1 MGFWAGPA
9 ASWAD
14 FHLARV
20 GSGYTDLHDW
30 LGTAA
35 HWCLCAAMGPGVAA
49 GGLREAW
56 RLRNYVPDRLP
67 GRLCMC
73 LAWCGRVT
81 GEAHD
86 AERPAHVPK
95 NVRICTGQEQK
106 KMESTEIH
114 RVPPQLPTPAADL
127 GRGRE
132 CTYRFRHL
140 PNPESW
146 RLSASD
152 NSMVFPLV
160 RPSPR
165 PRSDTHTTLD
175 PRIPIQAGRT
185 LPQSAPR
192 PQTLPPMSRM
202 PYCARAPK
210 RCAAAC
216 LVRNIVMGL
225 DGIPRPGFQEERG
238 GTTRSSQSAFF
249 FLRIVE
255 ETRHHS
261 REFRMCVGGNSWI
274 QLVALSIARLLRAVL
289 CSMVQPINPVSRA
302 GQCCPAA
309 AA

>member
-106 KMESTEIH
+106 KNGIH
-114 RVPPQLPTPAADL
+114 RDP
-127 GRGRE
+127 
-132 CTYRFRHL
+132 
-140 PNPESW
+140 
-146 RLSASD
+146 
-152 NSMVFPLV
+152 
-160 RPSPR
+160 PSPTAVADPSR
-165 PRSDTHTTLD
+165 RSWTGPRVDV
-175 PRIPIQAGRT
+175 PIQAPAESGVMAIVCERQFDGFSSGASIAKASIRYT
-185 LPQSAPR
+185 HYTRPTDSNPSGPDLTAVGAATSDTPAHVSDAILRQGPQAMCCSLSCSQHR
-192 PQTLPPMSRM
+192 
-202 PYCARAPK
+202 
-210 RCAAAC
+210 
-216 LVRNIVMGL
+216 
-225 DGIPRPGFQEERG
+225 DGIGWHPTARVSG
-238 GTTRSSQSAFF
+238 GEGR
-249 FLRIVE
+249 
-255 ETRHHS
+255 
-261 REFRMCVGGNSWI
+261 N
-274 QLVALSIARLLRAVL
+274 
-289 CSMVQPINPVSRA
+289 NPVLPIRLFFPSNRRRDETPLA
-302 GQCCPAA
+302 GIQDVRGRK
-309 AA
+309 